1 MFPSAEAALIFL
13 LKKGGPVVAK
23 TMLKFFAEARRP
35 KCYASCQ
42 WEDYGTPNAPRVIKL
57 AFDIINVSDDP
68 IEILD
73 FTVSHPS
80 GTKIVEDHAE
90 LLNLIYKRGEV
101 PALTDRHAINEELD
115 GQKYTARSPAERSH
129 EGRREYT
136 FYLVPIDEHDP
147 VFSMTKTNVFS
158 ENVAALV
165 MRYRHADEMGR
176 VRKMTVAAVVP
187 AMKKVAA

>member
-1 MFPSAEAALIFL
+1 M
-13 LKKGGPVVAK
+13 VAK

-42 WEDYGTPNAPRVIKL
+42 WEDYGTLSAPRVMKL
-57 AFDIINVSDDP
+57 TFDIINVSDDP

-73 FTVSHPS
+73 FSVSHPH
-80 GTKIVEDHAE
+80 GMKIVERHEDLA
-90 LLNLIYKRGEV
+90 LFIYEDADR
-101 PALTDRHAINEELD
+101 PSLTDCHAVNEELD
-115 GQKYTARSPAERSH
+115 GQKYTAREPADRSH
-129 EGRREYT
+129 EGRREYV
-136 FYLVPIDEHDP
+136 FYLTPDDENDP

-158 ENVAALV
+158 ENVAAFV

-187 AMKKVAA
+187 AMQRLAA